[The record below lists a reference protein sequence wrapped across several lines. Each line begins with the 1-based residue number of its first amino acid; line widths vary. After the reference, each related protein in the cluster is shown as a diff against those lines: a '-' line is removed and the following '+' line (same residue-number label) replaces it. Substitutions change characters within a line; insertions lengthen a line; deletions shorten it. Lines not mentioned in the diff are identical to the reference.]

1 MRRTIN
7 IAIKKPPSDTTIWP
21 VEVFT
26 QYARECQPPGKQEW
40 PDLIGLAAAAFVTMV
55 PCRPVALIRIDPTRV
70 KTRNDGQAL
79 MVLAHEKTN
88 FGRGLT
94 SLTIRKVP
102 EERLSPW
109 FYFTLL
115 ARKSRRL
122 RCPNALFCSNRGQ
135 HYARADVLGK
145 ALVRLLHRMG
155 VHGYTRY
162 SFRHSMIQ
170 KLFDAGLDGKQ
181 VNAYM
186 GHSDQSHTA
195 LNYYYHLD
203 KQWASAKI
211 AAKPTDRV
219 KLCDEALRIIGFIFI
234 FILIYF

>member
-7 IAIKKPPSDTTIWP
+7 IAIKKPPSDMTIWP
-21 VEVFT
+21 FEVFT
-26 QYARECQPPGKQEW
+26 QYARECQPPEKQEW
-40 PDLIGLAAAAFVTMV
+40 PDLMGPAAAVFVTMV
-55 PCRPVALIRIDPTRV
+55 PCRPVALIRIDPTIMKIR
-70 KTRNDGQAL
+70 TDGQAL
-79 MVLAHEKTN
+79 TILAHEKTN

-94 SLTIRKVP
+94 SLTIRKEP

-109 FYFTLL
+109 FYFRLL
-115 ARKSRRL
+115 ARRSRRL
-122 RCPNALFCSNRGQ
+122 RCPNALFCSNRGRP
-135 HYARADVLGK
+135 YARADVLGK

-155 VHGYTRY
+155 VLGYTGY

-170 KLFDAGLDGKQ
+170 KLFDAGLDEEQ
-181 VNAYM
+181 PNAYT
-186 GHSDQSHTA
+186 GYFNQSHTA

-219 KLCDEALRIIGFIFI
+219 RLCDGALRIIGADDDDNEE
-234 FILIYF
+234 